1 MNEKPSVRQD
11 VIRMFSEALRAQ
23 GVAVSE
29 TPPDDMPLLKSGMD
43 SLGFARLV
51 TRLEM
56 ELGYDPFILSDEP
69 LYPRTLGDFI
79 AAYEKFASHRV

>member
-1 MNEKPSVRQD
+1 
-11 VIRMFSEALRAQ
+11 MFSEALRAQ
-23 GVAVSE
+23 GVAVPG
-29 TPPDDMPLLKSGMD
+29 TLPDDMPLLKSGLD